1 MNKNK
6 NGRMKRKKSKIKT
19 NLKRKHYPFKFEKTK
34 DESLLGRGFFGD
46 IYSMVDSND
55 KQTYAVK
62 HINIKN
68 IQKSLTLMR
77 ARPITNDKT
86 LEFIMNESQILAK
99 LNHPN
104 IVRYYNTRYTKK
116 IVYISFELMK
126 GGNLENAIKKKRF
139 FQKPDIIYNIILQ
152 ICGGLSYLHANNIL
166 HRDIKASNI
175 LLLSED
181 WASPQIKL
189 GDFGLSHLLE
199 SGRYHLNTKE
209 KGEGDVFYRS
219 PQEIAGIPYGRG
231 NDNWAVGIIILEL
244 LSSIILCENIT
255 GKIFSQYVNF
265 DDYVESILED
275 YCCIDDTPENS
286 EYSNRIKNIVLGLL
300 KKNPKERMRSEEIIN
315 TSNYN
320 CNHGNVTILPSIENI
335 NNMRRHTFDSSM
347 NIQHQTL
354 KKNVSTTIIKPGTI
368 LPKIINTEVNNKI
381 TRPFSA

>member
-1 MNKNK
+1 MTKNNK
-6 NGRMKRKKSKIKT
+6 RSMKKKKSKSKT
-19 NLKRKHYPFKFEKTK
+19 NLKGKHYPFKFEKTK
-34 DESLLGRGFFGD
+34 GDSLLGGGFFGD
-46 IYSMVDSND
+46 IYSMINSND

-77 ARPITNDKT
+77 ARPITKDKA

-104 IVRYYNTRYTKK
+104 IVRYYNTHYTKN
-116 IVYISFELMK
+116 IVYISFEVMN
-126 GGNLENAIKKKRF
+126 GGNLEKAITKKRF

-152 ICGGLSYLHANNIL
+152 ICGGLSYLHVNNIL

-199 SGRYHLNTKE
+199 SGRYLINK
-209 KGEGDVFYRS
+209 KGQGVGDVFYRS
-219 PQEIAGIPYGRG
+219 PEEIAGIPYGRG
-231 NDNWAVGIIILEL
+231 NDNWAVGIIILEM

-265 DDYVESILED
+265 DDYVETILED
-275 YCCIDDTPENS
+275 YCCLDDTPENI

-315 TSNYN
+315 TCNYN
-320 CNHGNVTILPSIENI
+320 SNNANVMILPSIENI

-354 KKNVSTTIIKPGTI
+354 KKNVSTTIIQPTI